1 MLVLTTVLM
10 TLCIISP
17 VSAQS
22 TDIDTDA
29 PVLEEI
35 LINSEPGARHRFWAR
50 VVDNVTVERVVLS
63 YRLGNET
70 AYHKL
75 PMPLSEQADWFYTEL
90 DEDIPSDSVIDY
102 YIQAVD
108 ASGNPTQQGYK
119 YNPALSSEKQSVAA
133 AATEQ
138 TPGSKT
144 SAKNGVLG
152 TSISGRTVLYGVL
165 GVLAVGAV
173 AGGLNSETTPGNP
186 PECCLL
192 TITAPTL

>member
-1 MLVLTTVLM
+1 MLVLAAVLM
-10 TLCIISP
+10 TLCISP

-22 TDIDTDA
+22 TDTDA

-63 YRLGNET
+63 YRLENET
-70 AYHKL
+70 AYRKL

-90 DEDIPSDSVIDY
+90 DEGIPSDSVIDY

-119 YNPALSSEKQSVAA
+119 YNPALSSKKQSAVAT
-133 AATEQ
+133 ATEQ
-138 TPGSKT
+138 APGSKT
-144 SAKNGVLG
+144 GANNGVLG
-152 TSISGRTVLYGVL
+152 TSISSRTVLYGVL

-173 AGGLNSETTPGNP
+173 AAGLNSDDGGEIE